1 MTDVRDRP
9 FGISLQA
16 ALANFDALKSA
27 RCLIAVAT
35 LLCVLVTLEPFP
47 DLRNADATSIVSGRL
62 AITYLCFGTLAAVAI
77 LLAASENTLALR
89 TLWTPL
95 HLCLVGWMVLN
106 IVFSESPGLSFQRFA
121 LTASVMSLA
130 IMMPLL
136 PPTQNHFNACFSA
149 AAIILLTL
157 CYLGIIL
164 APEVSIHNAA
174 DVAEPFRAGD
184 WRGTFAHKNIASPV
198 MTILVY
204 LGIYL
209 ASTGAFLS
217 GPAILIFAG
226 IFLIFTGGKTASALC
241 LVIYALASIVYAT
254 KGLWLK
260 RAICFVPLLLLNCL
274 TVGSVVSEGF
284 ANFTKQLPI
293 DPTFTGRTDVWEF
306 ALEAFREKPILGH
319 GYAAFWDNILDRQ
332 TARGAEWT
340 VTAAHSHNSYLD
352 LAVTIGLPGLILI
365 ILIFVLAPL
374 KNFQMIQESNNSPS
388 LAKLFL
394 TIWLF
399 GLYYGTTET
408 FLFDRQNPTW
418 FMFLIAVAGLHF
430 LSRFPVRGAGETTG
444 SA

>member
-1 MTDVRDRP
+1 
-9 FGISLQA
+9 
-16 ALANFDALKSA
+16 
-27 RCLIAVAT
+27 
-35 LLCVLVTLEPFP
+35 
-47 DLRNADATSIVSGRL
+47 
-62 AITYLCFGTLAAVAI
+62 
-77 LLAASENTLALR
+77 
-89 TLWTPL
+89 
-95 HLCLVGWMVLN
+95 
-106 IVFSESPGLSFQRFA
+106 
-121 LTASVMSLA
+121 
-130 IMMPLL
+130 
-136 PPTQNHFNACFSA
+136 
-149 AAIILLTL
+149 
-157 CYLGIIL
+157 
-164 APEVSIHNAA
+164 
-174 DVAEPFRAGD
+174 
-184 WRGTFAHKNIASPV
+184 
-198 MTILVY
+198 
-204 LGIYL
+204 
-209 ASTGAFLS
+209 
-217 GPAILIFAG
+217 
-226 IFLIFTGGKTASALC
+226 
-241 LVIYALASIVYAT
+241 
-254 KGLWLK
+254 
-260 RAICFVPLLLLNCL
+260 
-274 TVGSVVSEGF
+274 VGSVVSEGF